1 MDNSTVVVMK
11 NLVILLMFFSFSVSG
26 QSLKVMTYNIRYAT
40 EQDGINA
47 WSKRQDKV
55 FELLKREDPAII
67 GLQEAL
73 QSQIK
78 DILNNLKEYDYIG
91 VGRDDGKTQGEY
103 SPILFK
109 KSLYKIIEQN
119 TFWLSE
125 TPTIAGSKDW
135 DAAITRIAT
144 WARVK
149 EKKSGKSFIVIN
161 THFDHIGTVA
171 RKNSAAILKSK
182 AAEISKGLPVIIM
195 GDFNCTRDDAPYQ
208 VLMEQKEPILT
219 DPAPPDAPGTFCT
232 FQVDSIPC
240 VAIDY
245 IFFTKEWNSQDYHV
259 ITDNDGKNYPSDHL
273 PVTVQLAIRK

>member
-1 MDNSTVVVMK
+1 MK
-11 NLVILLMFFSFSVSG
+11 NFAFLIMIISFSASG

-47 WSKRQDKV
+47 WSKRQNKV

-78 DILNNLKEYDYIG
+78 DILDNLKEYDYIG
-91 VGRDDGKTQGEY
+91 VGRDDGKTKGEY
-103 SPILFK
+103 SPILYK
-109 KSLYKIIEQN
+109 KSLYQIIEQS

-125 TPTIAGSKDW
+125 TPTIAGSKSW
-135 DAAITRIAT
+135 DAAITRVAT

-149 EKKSGKSFIVIN
+149 DKKSGKDFIVIN
-161 THFDHIGTVA
+161 THFDHLGTVA
-171 RKNSAAILKSK
+171 RKNSAEILKSK

-195 GDFNCTRDDAPYQ
+195 GDFNCTRKEEPYK
-208 VLMEQKEPILT
+208 VMMEPKEPILS
-219 DPAPPDAPGTFCT
+219 DPAPANPPGTYCT
-232 FQVDSIPC
+232 FQVDSTPC
-240 VAIDY
+240 IAIDY
-245 IFFTKEWNSQDYHV
+245 IFYTKEWSSQKYGV

-273 PVTVQLAIRK
+273 PVTVQLAIGK